1 MDGDWKRWAAENPEA
16 AARQES
22 EWARDAERKAA
33 ERDAETPEQHQ
44 TRLAKQNA
52 RRRRETPEQREA
64 RLAKAREY
72 RQRCKAAE
80 TPERAEE
87 RKRRARERQRR
98 RRAGMKSGEWQGRE
112 ERERGR
118 QVALARAA
126 TTAMVLAAQQ
136 RQARWEQGWGRF
148 LNWRTLAV
156 VAGVAVVGW
165 LMLSAR
171 SRRRDGPGTDGGGSG
186 LANPSFDLA
195 GFGKP
200 PCSVPSCFVWCWGV
214 FWFAMKRNHGILPSC

>member
-64 RLAKAREY
+64 RLAQARAY

-80 TPERAEE
+80 TPEQAEE
-87 RKRRARERQRR
+87 RKRKARERQRK

-148 LNWRTLAV
+148 LNWRTLAL

-165 LMLSAR
+165 LVLSAR
-171 SRRRDGPGTDGGGSG
+171 SRQAEQSAQRAGPS
-186 LANPSFDLA
+186 AP
-195 GFGKP
+195 
-200 PCSVPSCFVWCWGV
+200 
-214 FWFAMKRNHGILPSC
+214 AMKERRIDA

>member
-1 MDGDWKRWAAENPEA
+1 MISKKRA
-16 AARQES
+16 
-22 EWARDAERKAA
+22 ARDAE
-33 ERDAETPEQHQ
+33 TWEQHQ
-44 TRLAKQNA
+44 TRLVKQNA
-52 RRRRETPEQREA
+52 RRRRETPEEREA

-118 QVALARAA
+118 QVALAQMA
-126 TTAMVLAAQQ
+126 TTAVVLAAQQ

-148 LNWRTLAV
+148 LNWRTLAI
-156 VAGVAVVGW
+156 VAGVAVVGTTRGSQAA
-165 LMLSAR
+165 LKCALAR
-171 SRRRDGPGTDGGGSG
+171 AARGCERDADASG
-186 LANPSFDLA
+186 
-195 GFGKP
+195 
-200 PCSVPSCFVWCWGV
+200 V
-214 FWFAMKRNHGILPSC
+214 MKWRICA